1 MGIDLSK
8 LHGRSMEL
16 AINADK
22 NSGCSNGKYLDNE
35 KEISL
40 FLESAKVAIKN
51 GELEESDINAIF
63 GFEKIKMI
71 KDTNAATKKNTD
83 SEIAKNYVENFSQN
97 DKEEITY
104 TTRTNTENEYNKMA
118 HDLDSMMIENGMLGT
133 TTILERMPEYDFEKL
148 LEKYSQKQDTY
159 NDVNKKIESWYED
172 PNIEKSN
179 IEDKTLLEDTI
190 NDILGMDYNEY
201 QEKYASEIKEVSVIP
216 PVIRGYS
223 SWAAIVAH
231 EEAVSKLSDSAK
243 KVYEEIKTLNNYL
256 YQNFKSWQNDMIYES
271 SNKTQEMG
279 ASIINDLSTVEY
291 NENAKSING
300 EIIGFEMPE
309 NWLVKKNFIEAI
321 ENKDIDVSVNDIEV
335 NNKKNKPKKIL
346 KDGKIVIEKTSQDG
360 MKIYYDLSGKEI
372 K

>member
-1 MGIDLSK
+1 MENIDLKK
-8 LHGRSMEL
+8 LSADQLCDLFNDETSHVDHWDIIHEFISDME
-16 AINADK
+16 
-22 NSGCSNGKYLDNE
+22 
-35 KEISL
+35 
-40 FLESAKVAIKN
+40 
-51 GELEESDINAIF
+51 IF
-63 GFEKIKMI
+63 
-71 KDTNAATKKNTD
+71 
-83 SEIAKNYVENFSQN
+83 VE
-97 DKEEITY
+97 
-104 TTRTNTENEYNKMA
+104 
-118 HDLDSMMIENGMLGT
+118 
-133 TTILERMPEYDFEKL
+133 
-148 LEKYSQKQDTY
+148 
-159 NDVNKKIESWYED
+159 
-172 PNIEKSN
+172 
-179 IEDKTLLEDTI
+179 EDTI